1 MFHLDQRE
9 IMPHHFKP
17 GFGGIFTSILT
28 AVLFLLATDAKAA
41 DQVKVGVFPV
51 SSALPFFVAVERGYF
66 AEQGIEPVPTRMA
79 SSTLIIQ
86 SFLSG
91 DLEAAPTVVTT
102 EAFNVNLITKNTILY
117 LSINGQNDQNR
128 QEIFVVRK
136 GLDVS
141 SIRDL
146 KGKAT
151 KIMSASGP
159 ANVAFAKAVLKANG
173 LEEGKDYT
181 MTDLPVNL
189 HVSAMTAGTFDA
201 GYTLEPAGT
210 MLKASGGAVEL
221 EGGVVATH
229 ILGRKDAMAF
239 AAGGAIT
246 TKFATER
253 PDVARRYAIAWR
265 KAIETIDRDPSAR
278 EALKVNTSVPPDLV
292 MKVGVP
298 KFTMADQVT
307 AQNIADFQ
315 KYMDFATTQGIV
327 RGQVDVTKY
336 LVTLDK

>member
-9 IMPHHFKP
+9 IMPRDFKP
-17 GFGGIFTSILT
+17 CFGGVVASLLT
-28 AVLFLLATDAKAA
+28 AVLVVLATDAKAA

-66 AEQGIEPVPTRMA
+66 AEQGIEPVPTRLA

-91 DLEAAPTVVTT
+91 DLETASALVTT
-102 EAFNVNLITKNTILY
+102 EAFNVNLMTKNTILY
-117 LSINGQNDQNR
+117 LSINGQNEQNR
-128 QEIFVVRK
+128 QETFVVRK
-136 GLDVS
+136 GLDAS
-141 SIRDL
+141 SIKDL

-159 ANVAFAKAVLKANG
+159 ANVAFARAVLKANG
-173 LEEGKDYT
+173 LQEGKDYT
-181 MTDLPVNL
+181 MTDLALNL

-201 GYTLEPAGT
+201 GFTLEPAGT
-210 MLKASGGAVEL
+210 MLKANGGAAEL
-221 EGGVVATH
+221 EGGVIATY
-229 ILGRKDAMAF
+229 ILGRKDAMVF

-246 TKFATER
+246 TKFAKER

-265 KAIETIDRDPSAR
+265 KAIETIDRDPSTR
-278 EALKVNTSVPPDLV
+278 EALKVNTSVPPELV
-292 MKVGVP
+292 MKVGLP
-298 KFTMADQVT
+298 KFVMADQVT
-307 AQNIADFQ
+307 TQNMADFQ
-315 KYMDFATTQGIV
+315 KYMDFATAQGIV
-327 RGQVDVTKY
+327 KGQVDVTKY